1 MNWELIADFLA
12 NLGQAAWSYISSPVL
27 LIQLGTVAVLFLPAL
42 VLSWR
47 AEPRLVEWAAGLKG
61 MPGVKRL
68 VIEFLNRLE
77 WLFFTVLLAVAYL
90 ITTAVDWPTAAA
102 PTADNW
108 LESNYLI
115 YAAMVLAA
123 AWLAI
128 NGVSHVIRSRPIGL
142 TFAVIAWAYVAAS
155 VFGLAGDVRALL
167 DGAGFDVTQNFRVS
181 LLWVLQAVLL
191 LGVPLWLALT
201 IGNLIDQRIQKFED
215 LTPSL
220 RVLIGK
226 ILRITLIIV
235 AAMLALPGL
244 GIDLTALTLFSG
256 AIGVGIGFGLQKVVS
271 NFISGIII
279 LMDQSI
285 KPGDTVTLGET
296 FGWVRELRARFV
308 SVITRDGRE
317 FLIPNED
324 FITTEVVNW
333 SFSDQYVR
341 LDVLFGVAYDSDP
354 HEVERIAVAA
364 ASSVDRVEDR
374 PTPPGMKQP
383 RPPVCWLIGF
393 GESALEFKLR
403 FWISDPQ
410 EGTTNI
416 RGKVL
421 MAVWDAFKENGIRI
435 PYPHR
440 EIIMRSPPGQISDRE
455 PS

>member
-1 MNWELIADFLA
+1 MDWTQITSILA
-12 NLGQAAWSYISSPVL
+12 GYGAAVWGYIGSPPV
-27 LIQLGTVAVLFLPAL
+27 LIQLGMIAVLFLPAL

-47 AEPRLVEWAAGLKG
+47 VEPRLLEWANGLKG
-61 MPGVKRL
+61 MPGILRL
-68 VIEFLNRLE
+68 VIEFLTRLE
-77 WLFFTVLLAVAYL
+77 WLFYTTLLFVAYL
-90 ITTAVDWPTAAA
+90 VTTAVNWP
-102 PTADNW
+102 
-108 LESNYLI
+108 EGNYLI
-115 YAAMVLAA
+115 YSAMVLAA
-123 AWLAI
+123 AWLVI
-128 NGVSHVIRSRPIGL
+128 NGVSHVIRSRAIGL
-142 TFAVIAWAYVAAS
+142 TFALIAWVYVAAT
-155 VFGLAGDVRALL
+155 VFGLTEEAAALL
-167 DGAGFDVTQNFRVS
+167 EGAGFTVGTFRLS
-181 LLWVLQAVLL
+181 LLGVLQAIFLLTVLL
-191 LGVPLWLALT
+191 WLSLT
-201 IGNLIDQRIQKFED
+201 VGNFLDRRIQSIED

-226 ILRITLIIV
+226 ILRITLIVI
-235 AAMLALPGL
+235 AGMIALSGL
-244 GIDLTALTLFSG
+244 GIDLTALTVLSG
-256 AIGVGIGFGLQKVVS
+256 AVGVGIGFGLQKVVS

-296 FGWVRELRARFV
+296 FGWIRELRARFV

-333 SFSDQYVR
+333 SFSDKFVR

-354 HEVERIAVAA
+354 HEVERIAIKA
-364 ASSVDRVEDR
+364 ASSVERVEDR
-374 PTPPGMKQP
+374 PPAPGSKQP

-393 GESALEFKLR
+393 GESSLEFKLR